1 MRRGAAVSLV
11 GLLVLGGYAA
21 ADVVDVAPGV
31 LTRAPLP
38 TITPSPT
45 LTPGP
50 LADVPLPSAD
60 PSGMP
65 VRPAGTD
72 APLPNAAGLRAALAA
87 VLGDPA
93 LADSSLSIRDAL
105 TGAHL
110 LDVAADTP
118 RTPASTVKLL
128 TAVGV
133 DAAFPAGARLR
144 TSVVAG
150 PTPDR
155 IVLVAGGDM
164 LLATAAGDPSA
175 IVGHA
180 GIADLAKTV
189 ATALIARGQS
199 AVTLQVDLRYAPGAL
214 TASTWP
220 ARFAD
225 TGLTGRVTML
235 GLAERQAVAGKP
247 APADPVGEVAAAL
260 AGQLT
265 ALGVTTAVDPA
276 RITEGPAGSSTST
289 LGPTTPAAG
298 SATGA
303 PAGAAELGA
312 VESAPVVDLL
322 GLALQRSDNALAESL
337 ARQAAFRSGRA
348 SDFAGVA
355 AYLRDAVAAAG
366 VDVTGVALQDASGLT
381 AADQA
386 PARVLSDVL
395 DLAVSGRRPGLT
407 RAVAALPVAAL
418 TGTLSDRFSDP
429 AATLGAGLVR
439 AKTGTLIGANALAGT
454 VVTRDGRL
462 LVFAALAAGP
472 EGTDQVRTAL
482 DRLGATLVTCGCR

>member
-1 MRRGAAVSLV
+1 MRRGAAVALA

-21 ADVVDVAPGV
+21 ADVFDVAPGV

-38 TITPSPT
+38 TITPTPT
-45 LTPGP
+45 LSPGP
-50 LADVPLPSAD
+50 SAGVPLPSVD

-65 VRPAGTD
+65 VRPVGTD
-72 APLPNAAGLRAALAA
+72 APLPSAAGLQAALAA

-93 LADSSLSIRDAL
+93 LAESSLSIRDGL

-110 LDVAADTP
+110 LDVAADAP

-128 TAVGV
+128 TAVAV
-133 DAAFPAGARLR
+133 DAAFPAGATLR
-144 TSVVAG
+144 TAVVAG

-164 LLATAAGDPSA
+164 LLATGAGNPTA

-189 ATALIARGQS
+189 ATALDARGQS
-199 AVTLQVDLRYAPGAL
+199 AATLQVDLRYAPGPA

-225 TGLTGRVTML
+225 SGLTGRVAML

-247 APADPVGEVAAAL
+247 APADPVSEVAAAL

-265 ALGVTTAVDPA
+265 ALGVTTAVDP
-276 RITEGPAGSSTST
+276 
-289 LGPTTPAAG
+289 TPI
-298 SATGA
+298 TGA
-303 PAGAAELGA
+303 PALSPSPTGSTTPTAVATASAPGRAAELGS

-337 ARQAAFRSGRA
+337 ARQAAFRAGRA

-407 RAVAALPVAAL
+407 RAIAALPVAAL
-418 TGTLSDRFSDP
+418 TGTLSDRFSEP